1 MPAKRQAVTNSANTF
16 FATKRLIGRKFD
28 EEEVKKDMLV
38 IFFTSLRIFM
48 ALCIKS
54 HRRCDIHLGT
64 FLLRLG
70 LVDLGCFRPRLV
82 FVICTNQRG
91 Y

>member
-16 FATKRLIGRKFD
+16 YATKRLIGRKFD

-48 ALCIKS
+48 ALC
-54 HRRCDIHLGT
+54 
-64 FLLRLG
+64 
-70 LVDLGCFRPRLV
+70 
-82 FVICTNQRG
+82 TNSTADV
-91 Y
+91 